1 MNISKNI
8 RNWIAAQG
16 IKRLVVY
23 VLTFISIISFIFCL
37 PSPLFTTPYSTVLY
51 DKSDKLI
58 AARIAKD
65 NQWRFPSDEK
75 VPAKFAACLMMFE
88 DKHFFVHP
96 GVDVGSTFR
105 AVSQNIK
112 RKKIVSGGSTITMQ
126 VIRMARKNRK
136 RSYFEKL
143 IEMIWALRL
152 EFSYSK
158 DEIMTMYATHSP
170 FGGNVVGLEAA
181 SARYFGRTPEKLSW
195 SECATLAVLPN
206 APSLIYPGKNQKSLL
221 AKRNK
226 LLLTLLEYKLIDK
239 ETYDLSLL
247 EPIPDKFFSIP
258 QEAPHLLN
266 RSIADLGEGKSVKTT
281 LDLELQKQV
290 NAIITTHA
298 KNLKASEIH
307 NAAVIVADV
316 RTGNILCYIGN
327 TKAEQ
332 GQEHGNDVDVINASR
347 STGSL
352 LKPYL
357 YAEMLNNGE
366 LLPSMLV
373 PDIPTQIG
381 GFSPKNFNLTYDGA
395 VPAWRALARSLNIPT
410 VKLLQQH
417 GVEKFHQEIQDLGMT
432 TINRPASHYG
442 MSIILGG
449 AEGKLSEMTGI
460 YASMARSLN
469 NYNLYNGAYFKNDYR
484 PLTYVAKEVE
494 NEKIKSQKL
503 MAGSIWLTFE
513 AMAEVSRPDLD
524 ASWKRLSGGRKI
536 AWKTGTSFGFR
547 DGWAI
552 GVTPDYVVG
561 VWAGNADGE
570 GRPGLTGITAAAP
583 ILFDVFGLLPQ
594 KSSWFAEPF
603 KEIKNVK
610 ICAESGYRASVIC
623 PNTTTIKAPIN
634 SEKTGQCPYHKIIH
648 LDETESYRVT
658 NECYDVNKMKHTA
671 YFILPPA
678 IEYYYKLKN
687 ASYKTLPPFKEGC
700 FVFQGKMMEMI
711 YPKNGTSV
719 YVPVDLD
726 SKQTAAVFEVAHRNP
741 KTQIHWHIDESYVG
755 TTKDIHQLGINPA
768 KGKHMLTLVD
778 ENGESLTIS
787 FEVLSDKK

>member
-16 IKRLVVY
+16 VKRLIVY
-23 VLTFISIISFIFCL
+23 LLIFISVLSFIFCL

-51 DKSDKLI
+51 DKSGKLI

-65 NQWRFPSDEK
+65 NQWRFPSEAK
-75 VPAKFAACLMMFE
+75 VPAKFAASLMMFE
-88 DKHFFVHP
+88 DKHFYVHP
-96 GVDVGSTFR
+96 GVDLSSTFR

-112 RKKIVSGGSTITMQ
+112 RKKIVSGGSTISMQ

-158 DEIMTMYATHSP
+158 DEIMTLYATHSP

-181 SARYFGRTPEKLSW
+181 SARYFGRSPDKLSW
-195 SECATLAVLPN
+195 AECATLAVLPN
-206 APSLIYPGKNQKSLL
+206 APSLIYPGKNQKLLL

-226 LLLTLLEYKLIDK
+226 LLGTLLEYKLIDK

-266 RSIADLGEGKSVKTT
+266 RSIADLGEGKSIKTT

-290 NAIITTHA
+290 NAIIATHA

-332 GQEHGNDVDVINASR
+332 GQDHGNDVDVINASR

-357 YAEMLNNGE
+357 YAEMLNSGE

-603 KEIKNVK
+603 KEIKNIK

-623 PNTTTIKAPIN
+623 PMTTTIKAPIN

-648 LDETESYRVT
+648 LDETETYRVT
-658 NECYDVNKMKHTA
+658 NECEDVNKMKHVA
-671 YFILPPA
+671 WFVLPPA

-711 YPKNGTSV
+711 YPKNGTKV

>member
-1 MNISKNI
+1 
-8 RNWIAAQG
+8 
-16 IKRLVVY
+16 
-23 VLTFISIISFIFCL
+23 
-37 PSPLFTTPYSTVLY
+37 
-51 DKSDKLI
+51 
-58 AARIAKD
+58 
-65 NQWRFPSDEK
+65 
-75 VPAKFAACLMMFE
+75 
-88 DKHFFVHP
+88 
-96 GVDVGSTFR
+96 
-105 AVSQNIK
+105 
-112 RKKIVSGGSTITMQ
+112 
-126 VIRMARKNRK
+126 
-136 RSYFEKL
+136 
-143 IEMIWALRL
+143 
-152 EFSYSK
+152 
-158 DEIMTMYATHSP
+158 
-170 FGGNVVGLEAA
+170 
-181 SARYFGRTPEKLSW
+181 
-195 SECATLAVLPN
+195 
-206 APSLIYPGKNQKSLL
+206 
-221 AKRNK
+221 
-226 LLLTLLEYKLIDK
+226 
-239 ETYDLSLL
+239 
-247 EPIPDKFFSIP
+247 
-258 QEAPHLLN
+258 LLN

-316 RTGNILCYIGN
+316 RTGTILCYIGN

-332 GQEHGNDVDVINASR
+332 GQDHGNDVDVINASR

-357 YAEMLNNGE
+357 YAEMLNSGE

-449 AEGKLSEMTGI
+449 AEGKLSEMAGI

-603 KEIKNVK
+603 KEIK
-610 ICAESGYRASVIC
+610 
-623 PNTTTIKAPIN
+623 
-634 SEKTGQCPYHKIIH
+634 
-648 LDETESYRVT
+648 
-658 NECYDVNKMKHTA
+658 M
-671 YFILPPA
+671 
-678 IEYYYKLKN
+678 
-687 ASYKTLPPFKEGC
+687 
-700 FVFQGKMMEMI
+700 
-711 YPKNGTSV
+711 
-719 YVPVDLD
+719 
-726 SKQTAAVFEVAHRNP
+726 
-741 KTQIHWHIDESYVG
+741 
-755 TTKDIHQLGINPA
+755 
-768 KGKHMLTLVD
+768 
-778 ENGESLTIS
+778 
-787 FEVLSDKK
+787 

>member
-1 MNISKNI
+1 M
-8 RNWIAAQG
+8 AAQG
-16 IKRLVVY
+16 IKRLIVY
-23 VLTFISIISFIFCL
+23 VLIFISVISFIFCF

-65 NQWRFPSDEK
+65 NQWRFPSDER

-181 SARYFGRTPEKLSW
+181 SARYFGRSPDKLSW
-195 SECATLAVLPN
+195 AECATLAVLPN
-206 APSLIYPGKNQKSLL
+206 APSLIYPGKNQKLLL

-226 LLLTLLEYKLIDK
+226 LLGTLLEYKLIDN
-239 ETYDLSLL
+239 ETYELSLL

-258 QEAPHLLN
+258 QESPHLLN
-266 RSIADLGEGKSVKTT
+266 RSIADLGEGKSIKTT

-290 NAIITTHA
+290 NAIIATHA
-298 KNLKASEIH
+298 KNLRASEIH

-332 GQEHGNDVDVINASR
+332 GQDHGNDVDVINASR

-395 VPAWRALARSLNIPT
+395 VPAWKALARSLNIPT

-449 AEGKLSEMTGI
+449 AEGKLSEMAGI

-484 PLTYVAKEVE
+484 PLNYVVKENE
-494 NEKIKSQKL
+494 NEKVKSQKL

-570 GRPGLTGITAAAP
+570 GRPGLTGITVAAP

-610 ICAESGYRASVIC
+610 ICVESGYRASIIC
-623 PNTTTIKAPIN
+623 PMTTTIKAPIN
-634 SEKTGQCPYHKIIH
+634 SEKTGQCPYHKVIH
-648 LDETESYRVT
+648 LDATETYRVT
-658 NECYDVNKMKHTA
+658 NDCEDVNNMKHVSW
-671 YFILPPA
+671 FVLPPA

-687 ASYKTLPPFKEGC
+687 PSYKTLPPFKQGC

-778 ENGESLTIS
+778 ENGESLTIY

>member
-1 MNISKNI
+1 M
-8 RNWIAAQG
+8 
-16 IKRLVVY
+16 
-23 VLTFISIISFIFCL
+23 
-37 PSPLFTTPYSTVLY
+37 LY
-51 DKSDKLI
+51 DRSDKLI

-158 DEIMTMYATHSP
+158 DEIMTLYATHSP

-181 SARYFGRTPEKLSW
+181 SARYYGRTPEKLSW

-221 AKRNK
+221 TKRNK
-226 LLLTLLEYKLIDK
+226 LLGTLLEYKLIDR

-247 EPIPDKFFSIP
+247 EPLPDKFFPIP

-266 RSIADLGEGKSVKTT
+266 RSIADLGEGKSIKTT

-290 NAIITTHA
+290 NVIVATHA
-298 KNLKASEIH
+298 KNLRASEIH
-307 NAAVIVADV
+307 NAAIIVADV

-332 GQEHGNDVDVINASR
+332 GQDHGNDVDVINASR

-395 VPAWRALARSLNIPT
+395 VPAWKALARSLNIPT

-449 AEGKLSEMTGI
+449 AEGKLSEMAGI

-484 PLTYVAKEVE
+484 PLNYVAKEVE
-494 NEKIKSQKL
+494 NEKTKSQKL
-503 MAGSIWLTFE
+503 MAGSVWLTFE

-594 KSSWFAEPF
+594 KSSWFPEPF

-623 PNTTTIKAPIN
+623 PMTTTIKAPIN

-648 LDETESYRVT
+648 LDATETYRVT
-658 NECYDVNKMKHTA
+658 NECEDVNNMKHVA
-671 YFILPPA
+671 WFILPPA

-687 ASYKTLPPFKEGC
+687 PSYKTLPPFKQGC